1 MSRPRALLRY
11 LAARLALAPVMLW
24 LIASLVFLLLR
35 LAPGDPIDALLGIRA
50 PLAAREALRARLGL
64 DLPLWRQ
71 YLTFLEQ
78 LLHGDLGE
86 SLTNQEAVSQV
97 IGASLPASIELG
109 SVALLVAAV
118 VGLAVGFSGIARP
131 EGKVDFAGRLYGIGT
146 YALPPFWAAMLVQL
160 VFAVWLGWLPVG
172 GRFPPT
178 LVPPQDSGFYLLD
191 GLMSGLRIGDWQP
204 LLGSLRHLLLPA
216 GTLALLLSGIFTN
229 ALRLNLRRALG
240 SDYVEAAR
248 SRGLGERR
256 VVLRHALPNALL
268 PVLTITGITVAS
280 LIGGALL
287 IEVTYSWPGIA
298 ARLQEAIA
306 QRDYP
311 VVQGIVVVVAA
322 LVVLVTVVV
331 DLMVALFDPRIRF

>member
-1 MSRPRALLRY
+1 MSRRNELVRY
-11 LAARLALAPVMLW
+11 LGARLALAPVMLW

-35 LAPGDPIDALLGIRA
+35 VAPGDPIDALLGPKA
-50 PLAAREALRARLGL
+50 PAAARAALRAQLGL
-64 DLPLWRQ
+64 DQPLAVQ
-71 YLTFLEQ
+71 YGHFISH
-78 LLHGDLGE
+78 LLQGDLG
-86 SLTNQEAVSQV
+86 VSQASQEPV
-97 IGASLPASIELG
+97 AAIIRQSLPASLELG
-109 SVALLVAAV
+109 ITALLLAAV

-131 EGKVDFAGRLYGIGT
+131 EGKLDLAGRLYGIGT

-172 GRFPPT
+172 GRFPPS
-178 LVPPQDSGFYLLD
+178 LLPPTGTGFYLLD
-191 GLMSGLRIGDWQP
+191 
-204 LLGSLRHLLLPA
+204 SLRAGNWAQLQGTVRHLVLPA
-216 GTLALLLSGIFTN
+216 ATLGLLLSGIFDN
-229 ALRLNLRRALG
+229 ALRLNLRRALA

-248 SRGLGERR
+248 SRGLGEAR

-298 ARLQEAIA
+298 FRLQEAIS

-311 VVQGIVVVVAA
+311 LVQGIVVVVAA
-322 LVVLVTVVV
+322 LVVLVTVLV
-331 DLMVALFDPRIRF
+331 DLLVALLDPRIRF